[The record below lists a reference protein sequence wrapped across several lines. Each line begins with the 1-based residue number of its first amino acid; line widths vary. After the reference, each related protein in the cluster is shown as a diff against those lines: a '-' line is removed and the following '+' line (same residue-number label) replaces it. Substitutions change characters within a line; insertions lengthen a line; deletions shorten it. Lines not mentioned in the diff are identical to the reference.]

1 MTLNYNNWF
10 FAGFCSM
17 AISAFLSLLLLIP
30 SNLFTQITVS
40 HYKMHILDFVLIF
53 FAEFL
58 SVLSYDFV
66 SLTHL
71 FILYNIESINWF
83 GSTKNAEN
91 RKIVARELH
100 KTTCANVDTQ
110 PHTAWETETETKK
123 CSLYF
128 CKLHTRF
135 DKASTHARTHSV
147 HKHTET
153 VAMNTIEM
161 NAR

>member
-1 MTLNYNNWF
+1 
-10 FAGFCSM
+10 M

-71 FILYNIESINWF
+71 FILYNIESIN
-83 GSTKNAEN
+83 
-91 RKIVARELH
+91 
-100 KTTCANVDTQ
+100 
-110 PHTAWETETETKK
+110 
-123 CSLYF
+123 
-128 CKLHTRF
+128 
-135 DKASTHARTHSV
+135 
-147 HKHTET
+147 
-153 VAMNTIEM
+153 
-161 NAR
+161 